1 MKNLVRL
8 PSGLFIAIVCA
19 AIICAQTNR
28 GGISGTVF
36 DSTGAVVSGA
46 TVTITNVGTNHI
58 VKLTTSTDGAFAATA
73 LDPVVYSVT
82 VEAAGFKKSVI
93 NNVKVDTATT
103 ANVNITLQPSGV
115 KIGRA
120 HV

>member
-1 MKNLVRL
+1 MKNSIRFA
-8 PSGLFIAIVCA
+8 SGLFIAIVCA
-19 AIICAQTNR
+19 AIVFAQTNR

-46 TVTITNVGTNHI
+46 SVTITNVGTNHI

-82 VEAAGFKKSVI
+82 VEAAGFKKSLV
-93 NNVKVDTATT
+93 NNWTVDTAETDNGQVT
-103 ANVNITLQPSGV
+103 ARQ
-115 KIGRA
+115 
-120 HV
+120 

>member
-1 MKNLVRL
+1 MT
-8 PSGLFIAIVCA
+8 IIVLWGA
-19 AIICAQTNR
+19 AIAPPNR

-58 VKLTTSTDGAFAATA
+58 VKLITSTEGAFTATA
-73 LDPVVYSVT
+73 LDPVVYSIT
-82 VEAAGFKKSVI
+82 VEAAGFKKAVV

-103 ANVNITLQPSGV
+103 T
-115 KIGRA
+115 GRRRDR
-120 HV
+120 H